1 MSLIDDLLKEVSNP
15 NCDVVS
21 ILRKSLIISHKLDLK
36 ETEKWIKNELEG
48 YKGNELIPEYRNI
61 KGTVKFFNPFHGWCP
76 MIFDS
81 LESELYF
88 STRKIA
94 DSIPKCL
101 DLISKE
107 KGILMMSFAPE
118 VLNEFWKH
126 NPSLQMET
134 YLIIDRSSILDVIE
148 MVKNEILNWGLLLSD
163 KGITGDNINFSIKEK
178 EIASAT
184 PEIKNYYINI
194 SGNVENSQIQQNTL
208 GSTQITNKN

>member
-36 ETEKWIKNELEG
+36 DTEKWIKNELQG
-48 YKGNELIPEYRNI
+48 YDEKEFIPEYRII
-61 KGTVKFFNPFHGWCP
+61 KGTVKFHNPYHGWCP

-81 LESELYF
+81 IESENYF
-88 STRKIA
+88 SRRKII

-107 KGILMMSFAPE
+107 KGILTMSFSPE
-118 VLNEFWKH
+118 VLKQFWKH

-134 YLIIDRSSILDVIE
+134 YLIIDRSSILDIIE

-178 EIASAT
+178 EIASST